1 MEEKQIIKKE
11 LPDSIELG
19 TPKIGVMKVYF
30 DASNL
35 DDAKLRIDNAA
46 KALNYALSVK
56 TEVKINEN

>member
-35 DDAKLRIDNAA
+35 DDAKMRIDNAA

-56 TEVKINEN
+56 TEVDIK